1 MKKRERERERDLV
14 SSPAGK
20 IWMAS
25 AISRAIIYNRVLVNT
40 RTLASAANRPPFLRQ
55 LPMHKRTVNVA
66 PPFLARRLFRWQLA
80 GIAVTSILARIR
92 SNSPRILSSRISERI
107 VAGFRSF
114 VSGEWSVIVVKNWS
128 GKWYDRGTIEFRKRN
143 STN

>member
-1 MKKRERERERDLV
+1 MG
-14 SSPAGK
+14 SPAGK
-20 IWMAS
+20 ISMAS

-80 GIAVTSILARIR
+80 GVAVTSIR
-92 SNSPRILSSRISERI
+92 SFDRILLEFS
-107 VAGFRSF
+107 AGSVKESYLAFRSRV
-114 VSGEWSVIVVKNWS
+114 VS
-128 GKWYDRGTIEFRKRN
+128 
-143 STN
+143 